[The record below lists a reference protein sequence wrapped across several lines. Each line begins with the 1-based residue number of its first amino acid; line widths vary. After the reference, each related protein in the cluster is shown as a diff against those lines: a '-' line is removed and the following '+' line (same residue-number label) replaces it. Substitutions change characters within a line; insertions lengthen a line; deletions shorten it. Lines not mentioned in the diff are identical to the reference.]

1 MILKKFLYYM
11 NPRNLF
17 RKEKAD
23 LNLRFM
29 HGINKISILVFMLCI
44 VTMVVKWILRH

>member
-1 MILKKFLYYM
+1 MFLKKVLYYL
-11 NPRNLF
+11 NPINLF

-29 HGINKISILVFMLCI
+29 HGINKISIWMFIAALVVMLI
-44 VTMVVKWILRH
+44 RYLSRS